1 MPFSGPAREASAVDR
16 RAQFAVEAG
25 AAELDGC
32 CGRRAARAA
41 AARTRSA
48 SFRCAAAAAA
58 VAFSFLALL
67 ALTRHASHRRAV
79 RQG

>member
-1 MPFSGPAREASAVDR
+1 MPFSGPAREAPAVDR

-48 SFRCAAAAAA
+48 SFRCAAAAAV
-58 VAFSFLALL
+58 VAFAFLALL
-67 ALTRHASHRRAV
+67 AAFRHVAHRRAV